1 MDALTNNLIRTNLLS
16 ITLFNLIRTCTVT
29 VFGLKEFRGQQEA
42 IVQASLEGTLL
53 SLVSWKANGAMDD
66 IENDILTDTLIYI
79 STGRDMM
86 VIMPTG
92 GGKSLCYQLPAVMSK
107 GVTIVVS
114 PLLALIHDQVIALLR
129 LGIKAAALN
138 SSIGKTERVKVLRD
152 LALSE
157 PTTKLLYGKL
167 RAFLI
172 KVY

>member
-1 MDALTNNLIRTNLLS
+1 M
-16 ITLFNLIRTCTVT
+16 
-29 VFGLKEFRGQQEA
+29 
-42 IVQASLEGTLL
+42 
-53 SLVSWKANGAMDD
+53 
-66 IENDILTDTLIYI
+66 NDTLTDPLIYVP
-79 STGRDMM
+79 TGRDMM

-107 GVTIVVS
+107 GVTLVVS

-138 SSIGKTERVKVLRD
+138 SSIGKTERAKVLRD

-167 RAFLI
+167 CALSRLI
-172 KVY
+172 MMVCFWIGVRICLASC